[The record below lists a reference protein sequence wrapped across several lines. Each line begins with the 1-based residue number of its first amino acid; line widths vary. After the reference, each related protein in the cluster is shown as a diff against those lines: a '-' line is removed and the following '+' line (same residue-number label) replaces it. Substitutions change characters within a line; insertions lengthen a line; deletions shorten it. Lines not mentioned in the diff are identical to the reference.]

1 MRRWYFI
8 GLLMFGF
15 MYFTIHT
22 HAQNQRPPLQTT
34 NTKKKVS
41 PNPKRQGPK
50 GKKIRYIIKNDTKGT
65 LHGNRCFE
73 TETLN
78 MGFLYMAVPKGQAA
92 NKNEFERNLHNLGV
106 KTALFFKNGPF
117 WKMKERKAYK
127 RCRQTSGDIIGKH
140 QDAVQ
145 QLFMYN

>member
-1 MRRWYFI
+1 MRRWYFL
-8 GLLMFGF
+8 GLLILGF
-15 MYFTIHT
+15 AYMPDHSL
-22 HAQNQRPPLQTT
+22 AQNQRPPLQTT

-50 GKKIRYIIKNDTKGT
+50 EKKIRYIIKNDTKGT

-73 TETLN
+73 NETLS

-106 KTALFFKNGPF
+106 KTSLLFKNGPF
-117 WKMKERKAYK
+117 WKIKERKAYK
-127 RCRQTSGDIIGKH
+127 KCRQTSGDIIGFY
-140 QDAVQ
+140 QGAVNQ
-145 QLFMYN
+145 KFPD

>member
-1 MRRWYFI
+1 MQRWYFI
-8 GLLMFGF
+8 GLVFLGF
-15 MYFTIHT
+15 FCIAHNSF
-22 HAQNQRPPLQTT
+22 AQNQRPPLQTT
-34 NTKKKVS
+34 NTKKKVT

-73 TETLN
+73 NETLS

-106 KTALFFKNGPF
+106 KTALTFKNGPF
-117 WKMKERKAYK
+117 WKIKERKAYK
-127 RCRQTSGDIIGKH
+127 KCRETSGDIIGIY
-140 QDAVQ
+140 QASDNQ
-145 QLFMYN
+145 IFL